1 MAVALITGCSSGIG
15 KYTALEMARRGHR
28 VFATMRNLESAR
40 FIRAD
45 AGKAQLTLEV
55 LQLDVT
61 DQGSVTSAV
70 QQVVKRAGAID
81 VLVNNAGMGS
91 VGVVEDYTDEEIRYV
106 FETNFFGAV
115 RTTRAVLPVMRAR
128 RSGTIIMM
136 SSISGLRTF
145 PFSSVYSASKFALE
159 AFSNGLLYE
168 LRPFGI
174 RVVLIEPGNFRT
186 RAGLNMHFP
195 KRITPGSREVT
206 SDPLYRTLA
215 RRPLHPFPTLPLGDA
230 HDIARLA
237 ADVAESDEP
246 KARYPIGEDA
256 QYYMGLDS
264 AEFEE
269 LVRQRMKA

>member
-1 MAVALITGCSSGIG
+1 
-15 KYTALEMARRGHR
+15 
-28 VFATMRNLESAR
+28 MRNLKSAS

-45 AGKAQLTLEV
+45 AGKVRLTLQI

-70 QQVVKRAGAID
+70 QQVVKQAGAID

-159 AFSNGLLYE
+159 AISNGLRYE

-186 RAGLNMHFP
+186 RAGSNMHFP
-195 KRITPGSREVT
+195 KRIRPGSGEAT
-206 SDPLYRTLA
+206 SDPLYATLA
-215 RRPLHPFPTLPLGDA
+215 RRPLHPFPTFPLGDA

-237 ADVAESDEP
+237 ADIAESDEP
-246 KARYPIGEDA
+246 KARYPVGEDA
-256 QYYMGLDS
+256 QYYMRLDNE
-264 AEFEE
+264 EFEE